1 MSATTSAAT
10 GRCFGIQRVC
20 QVWERSRSA
29 LYARRARAHHR
40 LGAGPARRGPPPRQS
55 DAQLLAAIRTDLAR
69 SPFHGEGHRK
79 VHARLRILD
88 GIRVA
93 RTRVLRVMR
102 AHGLLSPHRGRQGA
116 AKTHDGRVITQAPNV
131 MWGTDGVRVFTLDDG
146 WGWIFAAVEHW
157 NAECVGWHVCK
168 VGSRFAALDPIAQG
182 LERLYG
188 SLDADVARGLALRMD
203 HGSQYLSDHFLKQIR
218 YWGIHPSF
226 GFVEEP
232 ETNGVAER
240 WNRTLKEQAIHGR
253 IFQNLAAVRAAV
265 ADFVERYNQTWRLEK
280 LGYHTRRTAGA
291 ATVNRETSA
300 LSRMFRLAVRS
311 RQLDERPVFPE
322 RLEENG
328 PRQGFFEHAEYTAVR
343 QYLPAPYQDV
353 LDVAYYSGWRK
364 RKILDLRWDEVDES
378 GGVVRLSPQR
388 SKTRV
393 GRVLPIS
400 PPIAVVLSR
409 RRATRRAGES
419 HVFHRDAVT
428 VRSWRTAW
436 PEACRRAG
444 VPGRLLHDCRRTTA
458 RNLVRA
464 GVPERVAMQLTGHK
478 TRAIFDRYNI
488 VQEAELHEAGAR
500 LLAYL
505 AAQPE
510 RDPLGGEATASL

>member
-1 MSATTSAAT
+1 MAGT
-10 GRCFGIQRVC
+10 GRI
-20 QVWERSRSA
+20 
-29 LYARRARAHHR
+29 Y
-40 LGAGPARRGPPPRQS
+40 RRGHIYYIAYRWEGREYRES
-55 DAQLLAAIRTDLAR
+55 ARSSERRVAEQLLAA
-69 SPFHGEGHRK
+69 
-79 VHARLRILD
+79 RLRERRGSAPSADLTFDAFAAWYLD
-88 GIRVA
+88 DYGVRRLRTLDTARGRVA
-93 RTRVLRVMR
+93 NLRAVFGGWP
-102 AHGLLSPHRGRQGA
+102 A
-116 AKTHDGRVITQAPNV
+116 TTITTEA
-131 MWGTDGVRVFTLDDG
+131 
-146 WGWIFAAVEHW
+146 
-157 NAECVGWHVCK
+157 
-168 VGSRFAALDPIAQG
+168 
-182 LERLYG
+182 
-188 SLDADVARGLALRMD
+188 
-203 HGSQYLSDHFLKQIR
+203 IR
-218 YWGIHPSF
+218 NYQ
-226 GFVEEP
+226 
-232 ETNGVAER
+232 R
-240 WNRTLKEQAIHGR
+240 
-253 IFQNLAAVRAAV
+253 
-265 ADFVERYNQTWRLEK
+265 
-280 LGYHTRRTAGA
+280 TRRTAGA